1 MKTPEVG
8 TTLGKCILDNSII
21 VEGSGLRSNH
31 ATLRGGR
38 WVCGECLIGL
48 LDDSIGALTSQQ
60 KEAEIETEMLI
71 RKVKKYG
78 WSVNP
83 ETGKLEKL

>member
-1 MKTPEVG
+1 MKSPDVG
-8 TTLGKCILDNSII
+8 TTLGKCIFDNAII

>member
-1 MKTPEVG
+1 MREPDIG
-8 TTLGKCILDNSII
+8 TVLGKCILDNSII

-38 WVCGECLIGL
+38 WVCGECLVGL
-48 LDDSIGALTSQQ
+48 LDDSVAAIASQQ
-60 KEAEIETEMLI
+60 EEAKIETDMLI

>member
-1 MKTPEVG
+1 MREPDIG
-8 TTLGKCILDNSII
+8 TVLGKCILDNSII

-48 LDDSIGALTSQQ
+48 LDESVEALTSQQ
-60 KEAEIETEMLI
+60 KEARIETEELI

>member
-1 MKTPEVG
+1 MREPDIG
-8 TTLGKCILDNSII
+8 TVLGKCILDNSII

-38 WVCGECLIGL
+38 WVCGECLVGL
-48 LDDSIGALTSQQ
+48 LDDSVAALTSQQ

>member
-1 MKTPEVG
+1 MREPEIG
-8 TTLGKCILDNSII
+8 TVLGKCILDNSII

-38 WVCGECLIGL
+38 WVCGECLVGL
-48 LDDSIGALTSQQ
+48 LDDSVAALTSQQ
-60 KEAEIETEMLI
+60 KEAKIETEMLI